1 LVCLTDLSDVS
12 RETFW
17 RFLPAMGAGVG
28 PCFHVKRIG
37 KKARRKAADPEEIA
51 AEVRGR
57 LAPALGAIGV
67 IGKNSEFLNRI
78 ERFAALLALW
88 GPRMNLTAH
97 PEDPE
102 EIVFHVFDS
111 IIPVSLAVSS
121 KILRLGPW
129 FDRERRFLDVGSG
142 AGFPGLVIAAAINVQ
157 VTLVE
162 ARRKRATF
170 LSEAIVEM
178 GLRNARV
185 ESARAE
191 AFDVSGGFDLVTAR
205 AVGSPVEMFKL
216 AGRALHPGGV
226 LMLYVS
232 ASQNFDAYADAALA
246 SGLVDASIT
255 GYDLRHGKQVMN
267 RAVATWR
274 KR

>member
-17 RFLPAMGAGVG
+17 RFLPAMGAGAG

-142 AGFPGLVIAAAINVQ
+142 AGFPGLVIAAAINAQ

-170 LSEAIVEM
+170 LNEAIVDM

-191 AFDVSGGFDLVTAR
+191 ALDVSGGFDLVTAR

>member
-1 LVCLTDLSDVS
+1 
-12 RETFW
+12 
-17 RFLPAMGAGVG
+17 MM
-28 PCFHVKRIG
+28 FHVKRSA
-37 KKARRKAADPEEIA
+37 KKAKRNLVDPEEIA
-51 AEVRGR
+51 AGVRGR

-67 IGKNSEFLNRI
+67 IGRDSEFLNRI

-88 GPRMNLTAH
+88 GPKMNLTAH

-121 KILRLGPW
+121 KILRLGPG

-142 AGFPGLVIAAAINVQ
+142 AGFPGLVIAAAINAQ
-157 VTLVE
+157 VILVE

-170 LSEAIVEM
+170 LNEAIVEM

-185 ESARAE
+185 ELARVE
-191 AFDVSGGFDLVTAR
+191 SLDLSDGFDLVTAR

-232 ASQNFDAYADAALA
+232 ASQNFDAYADAAHA

-255 GYDLRHGKQVMN
+255 GYDLRHGKQVVN

-274 KR
+274 RR